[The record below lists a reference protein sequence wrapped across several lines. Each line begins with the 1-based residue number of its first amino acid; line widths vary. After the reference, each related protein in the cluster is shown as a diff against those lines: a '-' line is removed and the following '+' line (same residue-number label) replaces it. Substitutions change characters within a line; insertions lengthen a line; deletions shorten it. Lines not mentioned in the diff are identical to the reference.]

1 MVESAVLGVFCAEL
15 MVCVFTG
22 VPIVAA
28 LVAGLA
34 LFIGYGLWRG
44 CRLRELACMCA
55 RGVASARGVLESFVL
70 IGALTALWRA
80 CGTVSEVV
88 VLAAPLVRPAVAP
101 LAVFC
106 MCSLMSFLIGT
117 SSGTA
122 TTMGVSIALAALVC
136 AAARRMSA
144 GQIASVCVLGFT
156 PADPTVAELMSGGGV
171 VSMVNVS
178 LVVCLSSS
186 FSGLFDGTGLLD
198 GVRGLVEVARVAP
211 VIVVRVDAHHG
222 IEEPRAKRQPA
233 GGVGLHGMDRRHG
246 DSERIEERAVLGRV
260 TPQVDGVHVEAVLAG
275 KKRARNP
282 GSTA

>member
-1 MVESAVLGVFCAEL
+1 
-15 MVCVFTG
+15 
-22 VPIVAA
+22 
-28 LVAGLA
+28 
-34 LFIGYGLWRG
+34 
-44 CRLRELACMCA
+44 MCA

-117 SSGTA
+117 SFGTA
-122 TTMGVSIALAALVC
+122 ATMGVSIALAALVC

-222 IEEPRAKRQPA
+222 IEEPRAKKAARGRRRPSRDGSKTRGFRANRRTRGSRQ
-233 GGVGLHGMDRRHG
+233 GHSTGRR
-246 DSERIEERAVLGRV
+246 RTRRGR
-260 TPQVDGVHVEAVLAG
+260 TRGQEA
-275 KKRARNP
+275 R
-282 GSTA
+282 S

>member
-1 MVESAVLGVFCAEL
+1 
-15 MVCVFTG
+15 
-22 VPIVAA
+22 
-28 LVAGLA
+28 
-34 LFIGYGLWRG
+34 
-44 CRLRELACMCA
+44 MCA

-117 SSGTA
+117 SFGTA
-122 TTMGVSIALAALVC
+122 ATMGVSIALAALVC

-156 PADPTVAELMSGGGV
+156 PADPAVAELMSGGGV

-260 TPQVDGVHVEAVLAG
+260 TPQVDGVHVEVVLAG

>member
-211 VIVVRVDAHHG
+211 VIVVRVDAHHS